1 MAAEVGSKAPDFT
14 LVNQDRENV
23 TLSQELAKGN
33 VVLAFFPGAFSG
45 TCTKE
50 FCNFRDTMSNF
61 RNLNAKVLG
70 ISTDTFFT
78 LKAWDDQQKL
88 GFPLL
93 SDYNKEVI
101 NKYGVVNPDMIGLKN
116 IAKRA
121 VFVIDKSG
129 VVRYR
134 EVLED
139 ARNEPDYAKLNEALA
154 NLANKPVACAVC
166 EIHAESVFKIDGMDC
181 REEVAILERR
191 LKPLPGLE
199 DLVARPRRAAAA
211 RALRR
216 REAVDRRHRRGGRA
230 DGHARVARARGAG
243 RPHGRGD
250 RASGASSSHP
260 ARRLRPACCSSSS
273 RCHSRSRAAAICSQ
287 F

>member
-1 MAAEVGSKAPDFT
+1 MAIDVGSRAPDFT
-14 LVNQDRENV
+14 LVNQNRENV
-23 TLSQELAKGN
+23 TLSDEVGKGN

-61 RNLNAKVLG
+61 TKVNAKVLG

-101 NKYGVVNPDMIGLKN
+101 GKYGVVNPDMIGLKN

-121 VFVIDKSG
+121 VFVIDKGG

-134 EVLED
+134 EVLDD
-139 ARNEPDYAKLNEALA
+139 ARNEPDYGKLNEAL
-154 NLANKPVACAVC
+154 
-166 EIHAESVFKIDGMDC
+166 G
-181 REEVAILERR
+181 AIG
-191 LKPLPGLE
+191 K
-199 DLVARPRRAAAA
+199 
-211 RALRR
+211 
-216 REAVDRRHRRGGRA
+216 
-230 DGHARVARARGAG
+230 
-243 RPHGRGD
+243 
-250 RASGASSSHP
+250 
-260 ARRLRPACCSSSS
+260 
-273 RCHSRSRAAAICSQ
+273 
-287 F
+287 